1 MTDEQQD
8 IDNAGADNAQVEK
21 QEQQPEQIDYK
32 AWYEENKPKVENAE
46 GILAKN
52 RELLGKMAKT
62 KEQKEAVQKQLLE
75 QEGNFEKLYRDQQQ
89 KIRNKT
95 IEGLSKE
102 LGLKYAGDVEAAEAL
117 TELVERRVSELVNED
132 GDYDVNDIEELKLDI
147 ETNKKYARLLGD
159 RNKGVG
165 SGAQGNVKTTNQ
177 RTVKLSEMSE
187 KERLDLFRNDNAK
200 YRALEKLE

>member
-1 MTDEQQD
+1 MADEEQD
-8 IDNAGADNAQVEK
+8 IDNTGTDNAQTET
-21 QEQQPEQIDYK
+21 QGQQPAPIDYK

-75 QEGNFEKLYRDQQQ
+75 QEGNFEKLYRDQQL

-95 IEGLSKE
+95 VEGLSKE
-102 LGLKYAGDVEAAEAL
+102 LGLKYAGDDDAAVAL
-117 TELVERRVSELVNED
+117 QELVEKRVSDIVDED
-132 GDYDVNDIEELKLDI
+132 GDYDVNDVEELKLDI

-159 RNKGVG
+159 RNKGIG
-165 SGAQGNVKTTNQ
+165 SGAQGNIKTTNSK
-177 RTVKLSEMSE
+177 TVKLSDMSE
-187 KERLDLFRNDNAK
+187 KEKIELFRTDNAK